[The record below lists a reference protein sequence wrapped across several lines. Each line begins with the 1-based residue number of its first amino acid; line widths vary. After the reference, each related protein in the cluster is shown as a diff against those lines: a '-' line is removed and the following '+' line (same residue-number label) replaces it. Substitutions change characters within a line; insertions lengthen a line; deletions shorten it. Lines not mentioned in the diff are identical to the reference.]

1 MKAII
6 YTKYGS
12 PDVLQVKDIE
22 KPIPKDDEILIKIHA
37 VEVTKAD
44 CEMRSFNFQVKWFW
58 LPLRVA
64 LGFIKPKKQVLGGY
78 FAGEV
83 ESVGINVSKF
93 KKGDQ
98 IFGATKLR
106 LGAYGEYLCLPAS
119 YTLVPKPYNVS
130 FEEAAAVPLGGL
142 NALHFLRKA
151 RIQKGEKVLVNG
163 AGGSIGTFGVQIAK
177 AMGAEVTAVDS
188 TIKEAMLRRIG
199 VDHFFDYTKD
209 DFTKN
214 GQTYDVIFSM
224 VAKSSYSECIKA
236 LNPKGCYLIANPR
249 ISDML
254 RSVLTSKFTD
264 KTAIF
269 VFAGEKEEELLALKE
284 MIEEGKIKSIVDKVY
299 SFEQAAEA
307 HRRVE
312 TEQRLVYTDMG
323 PITHGSFW
331 QVIEVIN
338 WMSQ

>member
-1 MKAII
+1 MKAIV

-12 PDVLQVKDIE
+12 ADVLQVKEVE
-22 KPIPKDDEILIKIHA
+22 KPTPKDDEVLIKVHA
-37 VEVTKAD
+37 AEATKAD

-64 LGFIKPKKQVLGGY
+64 LGLIRPKKKILGGY

-83 ESVGINVSKF
+83 ESVGKDVSKF

-98 IFGATKLR
+98 VFGTTKLR
-106 LGAYGEYLCLPAS
+106 LGAYGEYVCLPAS

-130 FEEAAAVPLGGL
+130 FEEASAVPLGGL
-142 NALHFLRKA
+142 NALHFLKKA
-151 RIQKGEKVLVNG
+151 NIQNGEKILVNG

-188 TIKEAMLRRIG
+188 TIKEGMLRQIG
-199 VDHFFDYTKD
+199 ADHFFDYIKE
-209 DFTKN
+209 DFTKS
-214 GQTYDVIFSM
+214 GQTYDVIFNM
-224 VAKSSYSECIKA
+224 VAKSSYSDCVKS
-236 LNPKGCYLIANPR
+236 LNPQGRYLMANPR

-269 VFAGEKEEELLALKE
+269 AFAGEKEEELLELKE
-284 MIEEGKIKSIVDKVY
+284 MIEEGKIKSIVDKIY
-299 SFEQAAEA
+299 SFEQAADA

-312 TEQRLVYTDMG
+312 TEQRLGTV
-323 PITHGSFW
+323 
-331 QVIEVIN
+331 VISVGK
-338 WMSQ
+338 S